1 MSVTSSTTALAL
13 SFISSNACM
22 SLGFLKWWACENLSH
37 TTYYITNLEAL
48 SIRCHSGGGEAH
60 KNVALYAEMEIDT
73 KILARRQ
80 TEILQGTQQSP
91 SPIPTQESSTSQKP

>member
-1 MSVTSSTTALAL
+1 
-13 SFISSNACM
+13 M